1 MKVLVVPCGT
11 EIGLE
16 IARSLKGVKNIELIG
31 LNSLIDY
38 SSTVYK
44 EFYSDAP
51 FIDEPEFLD
60 YLKSFISKHSVTHV
74 FPAHDSAAL
83 LLSENAECFGENVKV
98 ITSSAETNRICRS
111 KKLTYDCLNNVVATP
126 YIYNS
131 IKDVE
136 NVNFPLFLKP
146 DVGQGSKG
154 ARIIKEISELSHA
167 DFQENI
173 ITEYLPGNEYTV
185 DCFTDHKGEL
195 LYAGPRIRS
204 RVLNGIS
211 VSTSTIKDVDGLFL
225 NFAKNISKKLSFKG
239 MWFFQVKENNAGV
252 LVLME
257 AATRIAGSMS
267 TNRVRGVNFAEL
279 SLYVHNATS
288 VELAI
293 NTFQVKQERALSN
306 KYKLNIEYKHVY
318 VDFDDCLIID
328 DKVNEE
334 LVAFLYKAI
343 NNNCSIYLVTRHEYN
358 LSVSLKKYRLTGL
371 FDEIFHITDKSPKS
385 AIMTHTDAIFIDDS
399 FREREDVISK
409 GIPSFSV
416 DCVEALL

>member
-31 LNSLIDY
+31 LNSIIDY
-38 SSTVYK
+38 SSTVYN

-60 YLKSFISKHSVTHV
+60 YIKAFISKHDVTHV

-83 LLSENAECFGENVKV
+83 LLSENAECFGQNVKI

-111 KKLTYDCLNNVVATP
+111 KKLTYDCLNTVVATP
-126 YIYNS
+126 YIHNS

-146 DVGQGSKG
+146 DIGQGSKG
-154 ARIIKEISELSHA
+154 ARKIKAISELSHT
-167 DFQENI
+167 DFQENV
-173 ITEYLPGNEYTV
+173 ITEYLPGNEYTI

-195 LYAGPRIRS
+195 LYAGPRVRS
-204 RVLNGIS
+204 RVQNGIS
-211 VSTSTIKDVDGLFL
+211 VSTSTVKDVDGLFL

-239 MWFFQVKENNAGV
+239 MWFFQVKENNAGE

-267 TNRVRGVNFAEL
+267 TNRVRGVNFSEL
-279 SLYVHNATS
+279 SLYVHNDTS

-293 NTFQVKQERALSN
+293 NSFQVHQERALSN
-306 KYKLNIEYKHVY
+306 KYKLNIQYKHVY
-318 VDFDDCLIID
+318 VDFDDCLILD

-343 NNNCSIYLVTRHEYN
+343 NNGCSIYLVTRHEYD
-358 LSVSLKKYRLTGL
+358 LSLSLKKYRLSGL

-385 AIMTHTDAIFIDDS
+385 AVITHTDAIFIDDS
-399 FREREDVISK
+399 FRERADVMAF
-409 GIPSFSV
+409 GLPCFSV
-416 DCVEALL
+416 DCIEAL